1 MKILKKNII
10 KYTNIMNNNNKNAI
24 KNNNIFLINK

>member
-10 KYTNIMNNNNKNAI
+10 KYTNIMNNNNKTAI
-24 KNNNIFLINK
+24 KNNNMFLINK